1 DLPTSESVPNVRAEA
16 LRPLPS
22 RCESQQSTISHL
34 LQGLHCG
41 MDTSAC
47 GYIGDGRQAAVEPE
61 VNEASD
67 DEDDEDSA
75 PSGLPRLTKW
85 PKYTLQAL
93 FKGREPPARP
103 TREEIAAEDEREARN
118 AAADALE
125 DGIPDDSAIEMTST
139 AGLDRALHR
148 GPYNR
153 AVGPN
158 RPYRSAG
165 VEIGPYG
172 PSLRACTPSLTAVST
187 LAKPPCTPLST
198 LVARPVRSPT
208 STGIYTPCVY
218 VGSERKSYHRTDSG
232 RRSSALSEFGPIAEY
247 VGSESMWESERESAK
262 TEIKRE

>member
-1 DLPTSESVPNVRAEA
+1 MFPLCFILHFCSVGKVQPMPISTPKVPKVLVFLLGLTYSCSFFGYSAILNIFGKFWQNVPKIPGEVFPDA
-16 LRPLPS
+16 
-22 RCESQQSTISHL
+22 TISHL

-139 AGLDRALHR
+139 AGSVQLQNYFLF
-148 GPYNR
+148 
-153 AVGPN
+153 
-158 RPYRSAG
+158 
-165 VEIGPYG
+165 
-172 PSLRACTPSLTAVST
+172 
-187 LAKPPCTPLST
+187 
-198 LVARPVRSPT
+198 
-208 STGIYTPCVY
+208 
-218 VGSERKSYHRTDSG
+218 G
-232 RRSSALSEFGPIAEY
+232 R
-247 VGSESMWESERESAK
+247 
-262 TEIKRE
+262 